1 MSQEPTTHWENE
13 ELSFKTYDHPE
24 ANGRKAVIGEQ
35 EHTLKF
41 PLDDKRM
48 LTIRMGRIGFESLTD
63 MLMKMLADA
72 PSENDDNPAA
82 PAIFAKLRQELASAR
97 TAAEQ
102 AQRAKQELADKTL
115 FVFDVE
121 SIGLHGEGFS
131 VGWVVVKNG
140 AEFEASYLACD
151 RALAKGADADR
162 AWVEKNVPA
171 QPTTHSSPLAV
182 RDAFWRVWRQ
192 WQANEAV
199 MIADCSWPV
208 EARFLAQCVDDAPS
222 ERSWDGPY
230 PLHDAASLLLAF
242 GKDPLATNER
252 LDSEKPAH
260 NPLCDARQTARLIN
274 EASRDHA
281 AQGLP
286 SAIRGGEKEA

>member
-97 TAAEQ
+97 TALASEN
-102 AQRAKQELADKTL
+102 AKLREDK
-115 FVFDVE
+115 
-121 SIGLHGEGFS
+121 
-131 VGWVVVKNG
+131 
-140 AEFEASYLACD
+140 
-151 RALAKGADADR
+151 
-162 AWVEKNVPA
+162 
-171 QPTTHSSPLAV
+171 
-182 RDAFWRVWRQ
+182 
-192 WQANEAV
+192 
-199 MIADCSWPV
+199 
-208 EARFLAQCVDDAPS
+208 
-222 ERSWDGPY
+222 
-230 PLHDAASLLLAF
+230 
-242 GKDPLATNER
+242 ER
-252 LDSEKPAH
+252 LDWLLATGNICVVRQIKGCDTTWDKPTTRERIDWH
-260 NPLCDARQTARLIN
+260 INHPDDAARK
-274 EASRDHA
+274 A
-281 AQGLP
+281 ALRPGAP
-286 SAIRGGEKEA
+286 EPTKGDAT